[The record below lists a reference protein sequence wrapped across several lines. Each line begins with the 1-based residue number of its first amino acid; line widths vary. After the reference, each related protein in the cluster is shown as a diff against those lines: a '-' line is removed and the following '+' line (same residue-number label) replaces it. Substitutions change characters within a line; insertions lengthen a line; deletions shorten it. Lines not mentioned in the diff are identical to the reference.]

1 MKLLVLLGVGILLHI
16 VWFFAVFEI
25 YLTTPLVGGM
35 DSYKSPLPAP
45 AKRLVFIIA
54 DGLKADKVLELLPD
68 GKTPAPYIR
77 LVPVIF
83 IYTLSLSL
91 YLSTLYIFLSLPYSQ
106 LSIFCCQPL
115 SLSLFLSIS
124 PHLFTSSL
132 HKSFTF
138 WLYITC

>member
-91 YLSTLYIFLSLPYSQ
+91 FIHTLYLSLSPLLTITSLLLPTS
-106 LSIFCCQPL
+106 L
-115 SLSLFLSIS
+115 SLSL
-124 PHLFTSSL
+124 SL
-132 HKSFTF
+132 HLSTSLHEFST
-138 WLYITC
+138 

>member
-91 YLSTLYIFLSLPYSQ
+91 FIHTLYLPLSPLLTIIYLLLPTS
-106 LSIFCCQPL
+106 L
-115 SLSLFLSIS
+115 SLSFS

-138 WLYITC
+138 